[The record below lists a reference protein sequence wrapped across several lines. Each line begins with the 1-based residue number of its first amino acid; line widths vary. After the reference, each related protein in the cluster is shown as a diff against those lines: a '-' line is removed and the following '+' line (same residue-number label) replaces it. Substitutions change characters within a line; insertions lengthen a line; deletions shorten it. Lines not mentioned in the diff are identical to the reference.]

1 MSRSQKIM
9 FIAAMFYKDLV
20 KPMTICA
27 AVQSIY
33 MGGILNSIE
42 DMRNG
47 RKKPIYVN
55 LLQMAKYATMGTLVG
70 VTFPISFPTM
80 LMYMAAHPTNKE

>member
-1 MSRSQKIM
+1 MSRIM
-9 FIAAMFYKDLV
+9 FVAAMFYKDLV

-33 MGGILNSIE
+33 IGGILNSME
-42 DMRNG
+42 DRRNG
-47 RKKPIYVN
+47 KKKPVYVN

-70 VTFPISFPTM
+70 IMWPISFPTM
-80 LMYMAAHPTNKE
+80 MMYVAANPNP

>member
-1 MSRSQKIM
+1 
-9 FIAAMFYKDLV
+9 
-20 KPMTICA
+20 MTICA

-33 MGGILNSIE
+33 LGGIINSIE
-42 DMRNG
+42 DRRN
-47 RKKPIYVN
+47 RKKKPIYVN

-80 LMYMAAHPTNKE
+80 LMYIATHPNKE

>member
-9 FIAAMFYKDLV
+9 FVAAMFYKDLV

-33 MGGILNSIE
+33 MGGLLNSIE
-42 DMRNG
+42 DRRNM

-55 LLQMAKYATMGTLVG
+55 LLQMAKYATIGTLVG

-80 LMYMAAHPTNKE
+80 LMYMAAHPNKE

>member
-1 MSRSQKIM
+1 MNRVL
-9 FIAAMFYKDLV
+9 FVAAMFYKDLV

-33 MGGILNSIE
+33 LGGILNSIE
-42 DMRNG
+42 DRRNG
-47 RKKPIYVN
+47 KKKPIYVN
-55 LLQMAKYATMGTLVG
+55 LLQMAKYATMGTVIG

-80 LMYMAAHPTNKE
+80 LMYIATHPNKE